1 MNGGT
6 GEGESRSVGAGPP
19 AAGDDVRAGGG
30 DSRGAA
36 VGTRAAEVDTD
47 VAPASP
53 GAGSCGSD
61 EHPPSA
67 RAANSTAASA
77 TVVDPVGGRW
87 DIARSLPRAKGCA
100 RARVRRILSA
110 EGNPAKAES
119 PHATPPTEGA

>member
-6 GEGESRSVGAGPP
+6 GGGESRSVGAGPP
-19 AAGDDVRAGGG
+19 AAGDDVGAGGG

-47 VAPASP
+47 VVSPASP

-67 RAANSTAASA
+67 RAANSTAPSA
-77 TVVDPVGGRW
+77 AAVDPVGGRC

-100 RARVRRILSA
+100 RARVQRILSA
-110 EGNPAKAES
+110 EGNPAQAES
-119 PHATPPTEGA
+119 PHASPPAE